1 MPSCIV
7 NGCPNYSGRKNSVP
21 GVVLH
26 VFPKNLCL
34 IKQWLIQT
42 GQDFGDFDLFAKGVL
57 EGTIGAFRI
66 CSAHFAPNCYHIVGS
81 QKQLMANAIPT
92 IYPNR
97 NVSVRLQGAIP
108 PIYGNHPFNTWTIQP
123 FGHQNVNV
131 SELSIIQPTTA
142 LLLIQTNDVCPRKDL
157 RQAVGNLVPTSDPDM
172 SRKNATKRS
181 DPPPSE
187 KKNASTSTFS
197 LIYEGKM
204 DRAIQWPEYEQNVDG
219 EPWKISHDHYY
230 ENSAMK
236 ISYPASLLH
245 YLIAKAK
252 IDRFDEEYSED
263 DLLSVFKYLT
273 NVVVMEKAK
282 KTKTSRILNQTLEIL
297 AQLTGEEWI
306 VVKKNSI
313 HRSIYELTGEVP
325 VKHEDVAVFFTMEEW
340 QYIQQ
345 HKDAYSDM
353 VTIPPP
359 PISQCEKRDNCS
371 TAESVDWDALE
382 ELHSSDGTKYDDN
395 ESKVSLWTPDEDSEI
410 EIASLSK
417 TYQKKNHASST
428 ASSLEKNASLKD
440 KDESL
445 LSSSKGEASTI
456 SFCKR
461 PEPVA
466 DPGGGATGQFS
477 PAGYCRATSLPPPP
491 HTHIAPQT
499 LPPIHTLIHKHRPPY
514 THCPT
519 NTASSYTH
527 CPTNTAPHTYSA
539 PQTLPSHTHTAPN
552 THTLPPYTHGPTNTA
567 PIHTVPHKHR
577 LSHTH
582 CTPIDT
588 LPPHTLPHTRDPPL
602 HTAPHTHTVPH
613 THIQC
618 PHTHTAPHSQCSP
631 YTHCPPIYTLCHP
644 YTHCHTHTCTLPTYT
659 HCPPYTHR
667 PPHTYSAP
675 THTLWCRKG

>member
-7 NGCPNYSGRKNSVP
+7 KGCPNYSGRKNSVP
-21 GVVLH
+21 GVILH

-66 CSAHFAPNCYHIVGS
+66 CSAHFAPDCYHIVGS
-81 QKQLMANAIPT
+81 QKQLMMNAIPT
-92 IYPNR
+92 IFPNR
-97 NVSVRLQGAIP
+97 NLSVRLQGAIP

-123 FGHQNVNV
+123 FGHQNFNV

-157 RQAVGNLVPTSDPDM
+157 RQAVGNLVTTSDPDM
-172 SRKNATKRS
+172 SGKNATKRS

-197 LIYEGKM
+197 VISEGKM
-204 DRAIQWPEYEQNVDG
+204 VDRAIQWPEYEQKVDG
-219 EPWKISHDHYY
+219 EPWKIIHDHYY
-230 ENSAMK
+230 ENSAMRY
-236 ISYPASLLH
+236 SYPASLLH

-263 DLLSVFKYLT
+263 DLVSVFKYLT

-282 KTKTSRILNQTLEIL
+282 KMRTSRILNQTLEIL

-313 HRSIYELTGEVP
+313 HRSIHELTGEVP
-325 VKHEDVAVFFTMEEW
+325 LKHEDVAVFFTMEEW

-359 PISQCEKRDNCS
+359 PISQREIRDNCS
-371 TAESVDWDALE
+371 TDVTALRSHLQGLTGRISTLEGSTQTNAQNITTLQQAVHDLHAQAQQHERHLAAQEDSRRRHNLKMRGLSEAVPEQELPHVFRLVAYLCYTRLFNAITAESVDWDALE
-382 ELHSSDGTKYDDN
+382 ELRSSDGTKYDDN

-417 TYQKKNHASST
+417 TYQKKNCASST
-428 ASSLEKNASLKD
+428 ASSLKENDSLKD

-456 SFCKR
+456 SFDRLNKHQQEHSNGMPLECVECRTCFISMSKFLKHQRTHNDQKR
-461 PEPVA
+461 
-466 DPGGGATGQFS
+466 
-477 PAGYCRATSLPPPP
+477 
-491 HTHIAPQT
+491 
-499 LPPIHTLIHKHRPPY
+499 Y
-514 THCPT
+514 TCDI
-519 NTASSYTH
+519 
-527 CPTNTAPHTYSA
+527 C
-539 PQTLPSHTHTAPN
+539 
-552 THTLPPYTHGPTNTA
+552 G
-567 PIHTVPHKHR
+567 
-577 LSHTH
+577 
-582 CTPIDT
+582 
-588 LPPHTLPHTRDPPL
+588 
-602 HTAPHTHTVPH
+602 
-613 THIQC
+613 IQNE
-618 PHTHTAPHSQCSP
+618 
-631 YTHCPPIYTLCHP
+631 
-644 YTHCHTHTCTLPTYT
+644 
-659 HCPPYTHR
+659 
-667 PPHTYSAP
+667 
-675 THTLWCRKG
+675 